1 MLLVTTTFAFLPIC
15 KTTKSVTKQQ
25 GTLHFLGTETRP
37 VVFHNKSV
45 SSNTTGVYFFL
56 ESTMAYKAKESFIFF
71 FDSFQLKQG
80 KGPFKLDTE
89 CETES
94 IIYHENTF
102 SVAS

>member
-1 MLLVTTTFAFLPIC
+1 
-15 KTTKSVTKQQ
+15 
-25 GTLHFLGTETRP
+25 
-37 VVFHNKSV
+37 
-45 SSNTTGVYFFL
+45 
-56 ESTMAYKAKESFIFF
+56 MAYKAKESAIFF